1 MVLVICFYVGTLNKI
16 MDTTI
21 VDNFVDNI
29 ENPTI
34 IVTSYIDGSFPR
46 YIVAFHKE
54 AN

>member
-1 MVLVICFYVGTLNKI
+1 

-34 IVTSYIDGSFPR
+34 IVTSYIDGAFPR